1 MLTIRVFLLAI
12 LVMNPLRHYSQ
23 DFPTDYLSDK
33 ADIGTYEKAGNS
45 SYDAEEQL
53 YHLESPISPE
63 YGEHFVYRKVSGNFL
78 FTADLTWEGEVP
90 GNSQLG
96 LMMVN
101 SLENS
106 TSSFSKFKD
115 TLSHKFVYPYPIH
128 FYLDS
133 VNHAELQ
140 ISSGWHSEINGSP
153 VRRYRTFQLERLGD
167 QIIFRAA
174 GVGEPMQEIF
184 SKEMSELEEEVFIG
198 LFIKSSDD
206 EKAIKAKA
214 WNVRIDQPV
223 QKGYDAYE
231 EGFLA
236 SRLETLN
243 VFTGE
248 RKIIHEH
255 RGKLEAPN
263 WMPDGEKL
271 LYNQDGHIYTISLEG
286 GEPQQ
291 LDTGLADRNNNDHG
305 ISFDGKVL
313 AISHH
318 RENMPAG
325 GSTVYVLALE
335 GGEPKLVTEH
345 TPSYWHGW
353 SPDNE
358 FVIYVAKREGDERY
372 NIFRKSIHGGEEE
385 QLTDIA
391 EGEHVDGCEYDPAG
405 EYIYYNGSHSGSMQ
419 IWRMKPDGSAGEQLT
434 FEETNNWFP
443 HISPDGKWMVYL
455 AYPADIP
462 LNAHPFYQRVSLKLM
477 PLDGGAPRTIAY
489 LYGGQGTINVPS
501 WSPDS
506 KHVAFVSNSR
516 K

>member
-1 MLTIRVFLLAI
+1 MLKTGFLQLLFIGIAMASAQS
-12 LVMNPLRHYSQ
+12 LPS
-23 DFPTDYLSDK
+23 DYLSGK
-33 ADIGTYEKAGNS
+33 ADIGAYEKAGNS
-45 SYDAEEQL
+45 SYDAEEQV

-63 YGEHFVYRKVSGNFL
+63 YGEHFIYRKVSGNFL
-78 FTADLTWEGEVP
+78 FTADFAWVGKVP
-90 GNSQLG
+90 EKAILG
-96 LMMVN
+96 LMLRS
-101 SLENS
+101 SLEEKSPNIIRAN
-106 TSSFSKFKD
+106 
-115 TLSHKFVYPYPIH
+115 V
-128 FYLDS
+128 DS
-133 VNHAELQ
+133 IYQSVFGVMEPEYVELNEAPPRKYQ
-140 ISSGWHSEINGSP
+140 TI
-153 VRRYRTFQLERLGD
+153 QLERRGD
-167 QIIFRAA
+167 HIIYRVA
-174 GVGEPMQEIF
+174 GLGEPLRECYTY
-184 SKEMSELEEEVFIG
+184 ELSELEEQLFVG
-198 LFIKSSDD
+198 LYIYSLED
-206 EKAIKAKA
+206 EQTVRAKA

-223 QKGYDAYE
+223 PWGYDAYE
-231 EGFLA
+231 EGFLD
-236 SRLETLN
+236 SRLETIN

-255 RGKLEAPN
+255 KGKLEAPN

-271 LYNQDGHIYTISLEG
+271 LYNQDGHIYTISLDG
-286 GEPQQ
+286 GELEQ
-291 LDTGLADRNNNDHG
+291 LNTGLADRNNNDHG
-305 ISFDGKVL
+305 ISFDGKLL

-325 GSTVYVLALE
+325 GSTVYVLPLE
-335 GGEPKLVTEH
+335 GGEPTLVTEH

-358 FVIYVAKREGDERY
+358 YVIYVATREGDERY

-385 QLTDIA
+385 QLTDIS

-419 IWRMKPDGSAGEQLT
+419 IWRMKPDGSAREQLT

-443 HISPDGKWMVYL
+443 HISPDGKWIVYL
-455 AYPADIP
+455 AYPADIS

>member
-1 MLTIRVFLLAI
+1 MLTLLFIGIAMASAQS
-12 LVMNPLRHYSQ
+12 LPS
-23 DFPTDYLSDK
+23 DYLSEK
-33 ADIGTYEKAGNS
+33 ADIGAYEQGGISN
-45 SYDAEEQL
+45 YDTKEQV

-63 YGEHFVYRKVSGNFL
+63 YGEHFVHRKVSGNFL
-78 FTADLTWEGEVP
+78 FTANLSWEGKAPEKA
-90 GNSQLG
+90 SLG
-96 LMMVN
+96 LMIRSSVD
-101 SLENS
+101 ENS
-106 TSSFSKFKD
+106 S
-115 TLSHKFVYPYPIH
+115 YI
-128 FYLDS
+128 
-133 VNHAELQ
+133 
-140 ISSGWHSEINGSP
+140 I
-153 VRRYRTFQLERLGD
+153 RTFIDSLNQSGFAVMEPAYVEAMQAPERKYQTIQLERKGD
-167 QIIFRAA
+167 LMIYRAA
-174 GVGEPMQEIF
+174 GVGEPLKELYTYEI
-184 SKEMSELEEEVFIG
+184 SELAKEVLAG
-198 LFIKSSDD
+198 LFIYSLEDKHTV
-206 EKAIKAKA
+206 KAKA

-231 EGFLA
+231 DGFLD
-236 SRLETLN
+236 SRLETIN

-255 RGKLEAPN
+255 GGKLEAPN

-271 LYNQDGHIYTISLEG
+271 LYNQDGHIYTISLDG

-305 ISFDGKVL
+305 ISFDGKLL

-318 RENMPAG
+318 RENMPSG
-325 GSTVYVLALE
+325 GSTVYVLPLE

-358 FVIYVAKREGDERY
+358 SVIYVAKREGDERY

-385 QLTDIA
+385 QLTDIS

-419 IWRMKPDGSAGEQLT
+419 IWRMRPDGSKREQLT

-462 LNAHPFYQRVSLKLM
+462 LNAHPFYKRVSLRLM
-477 PLDGGAPRTIAY
+477 PLYGGAPRTIAY
-489 LYGGQGTINVPS
+489 LHGGQGTINVPS

-516 K
+516 KEGQ